1 VSGFHHRDERT
12 ADHPMRQSAAAVRAA
27 HDEEAQCVYSPP
39 AMRIHVIAIV
49 LLIGC
54 HSSSERPGVFVDAA
68 VGEDAAVPPDAAT
81 MTTDHFKE
89 IFDEVDGDR
98 ITQVLRELAGEVP
111 VTVNGNSITL
121 GQRFDDAGRQNFRDY
136 FTQTMQNLGLEINPM
151 HYQALNHPRAGDN
164 VEAILRGP
172 SADSLIVIVHYDS
185 IGPRGTETANPGVD
199 DDMSGMSI
207 LFETARLFV
216 KHHDQLGFTV
226 RFVASDEEELGGLA
240 GARNYATYITGLA
253 QSQGF
258 ALIAA
263 VDDEQS
269 GWNCSADNLCGDNL
283 FPAMDVF
290 SCGGNGPGS
299 FDSWQLGNQ
308 LSDIVATYSTLK
320 VKRGCLGANS
330 DHFAFGERG
339 VPAIVYS
346 EHTPF
351 SNPHFD
357 REGGDTFDKIDT
369 AYLISIARP
378 AITFQAALAGLKK

>member
-1 VSGFHHRDERT
+1 
-12 ADHPMRQSAAAVRAA
+12 
-27 HDEEAQCVYSPP
+27 
-39 AMRIHVIAIV
+39 MRIHGLAIV

-54 HSSSERPGVFVDAA
+54 HNSNSQLPGSPPDAPGGSDAA
-68 VGEDAAVPPDAAT
+68 VAIDAAPIPDAAPAV
-81 MTTDHFKE
+81 DHLKQ
-89 IFDEVDGDR
+89 IFDEVDGAR
-98 ITQVLRELAGEVP
+98 ITQTLRELAGDVP
-111 VTVNGNSITL
+111 VVVNGATITL
-121 GQRFDDAGRQNFRDY
+121 GERFDDAGRQNFRDY
-136 FTQTMQNLGLEINPM
+136 WTQTMQGLGLEINPM
-151 HYQALNHPRAGDN
+151 HYQATNHPRAGDN

-172 SADSLIVIVHYDS
+172 SPDSLIVIVHYDS

-207 LFETARLFV
+207 MLETARLFV
-216 KHHDQLGFTV
+216 AHKAQLGLTV

-240 GARNYATYITGLA
+240 GARNYAGYVTGLA
-253 QSQGF
+253 QTQGF
-258 ALIAA
+258 KLVAA

-269 GWNCSADNLCGDNL
+269 GWNCSTDNLCGDNL
-283 FPAMDVF
+283 FPAVDVF

-308 LSDIVATYSTLK
+308 FSDIAAAYSPLK

-330 DHFAFGERG
+330 DHFAFGTIG

-357 REGGDTFDKIDT
+357 RSGGDTFDKIDL
-369 AYLISIARP
+369 AYLISIARVG
-378 AITFQAALAGLKK
+378 ITFQAALAGVQK